1 MVIRRPTIL
10 VAWVQR
16 LHFFRRLAPRPVPVF
31 RHLIK
36 VLHATLAVNRYCHR
50 DAPKRYGPVTG
61 DEHKFYLSISRPIA
75 GTFFLAIQGTFL

>member
-1 MVIRRPTIL
+1 MVVRRPTIL

-61 DEHKFYLSISRPIA
+61 DEHKF
-75 GTFFLAIQGTFL
+75 TFYFKTHSGHILFGNSGHLPF

>member
-1 MVIRRPTIL
+1 MVVRRPTIL

-36 VLHATLAVNRYCHR
+36 VLHATLAVNRYC
-50 DAPKRYGPVTG
+50 
-61 DEHKFYLSISRPIA
+61 EIS
-75 GTFFLAIQGTFL
+75 TFLFALLIESIHLHLLL